1 MGLGSEIRYPKKQP
15 ILDPGPLRHR
25 ILNPDPQ
32 PWAGSLFSLSVCRK
46 MRADL
51 EDSEEKVR
59 GLRSSLET
67 AYRLER

>member
-1 MGLGSEIRYPKKQP
+1 MVLGSGIRDPEKTYPRSRVKKATV
-15 ILDPGPLRHR
+15 PGTGSATLGR
-25 ILNPDPQ
+25 IPVQL
-32 PWAGSLFSLSVCRK
+32 LCLCRK

-67 AYRLER
+67 AYR